1 MPQYLVA
8 VVVLFAAAFM
18 PSPSFGKPA
27 VNRHTSTDDSRDE
40 QMEHNEQNCNLFL
53 ALKQWQVSRKKSPIA
68 HQIILVTWWGPEK

>member
-27 VNRHTSTDDSRDE
+27 VNRHTSPDNSRDE
-40 QMEHNEQNCNLFL
+40 QNCYLSSVNSDQ
-53 ALKQWQVSRKKSPIA
+53 AIA
-68 HQIILVTWWGPEK
+68 HQIKPPTLWRPEK

>member
-27 VNRHTSTDDSRDE
+27 VNRHTSTDNS
-40 QMEHNEQNCNLFL
+40 HNEQNCNLFL
-53 ALKQWQVSRKKSPIA
+53 ALKQWQMNRKKSPIA
-68 HQIILVTWWGPEK
+68 HQIILVAKWGPEK